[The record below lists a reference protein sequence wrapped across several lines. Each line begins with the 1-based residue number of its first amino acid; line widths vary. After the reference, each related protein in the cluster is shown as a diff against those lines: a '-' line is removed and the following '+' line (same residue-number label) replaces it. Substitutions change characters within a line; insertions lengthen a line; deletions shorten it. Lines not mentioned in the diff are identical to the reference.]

1 MSDRST
7 PALPSPPAAP
17 SALPHLPVVE
27 HLLKR
32 YSLLSRQLTQNTHN
46 GWTSAALLPFSTRPQ
61 TWQELFQLQQA
72 VLQQVEQLHQ
82 GWLSGWTAWLGEFA
96 QLKRVNTMSKLVEQ
110 EFNLAAQF
118 VLLLQDQATDWTSLQ
133 ENIEVNYGYWL
144 SEKLSSQQGSMAPGA
159 AAA

>member
-1 MSDRST
+1 MSDRLT
-7 PALPSPPAAP
+7 PALKAPPATQSPLPSPP
-17 SALPHLPVVE
+17 VVA

-32 YSLLSRQLTQNTHN
+32 YSLLSRQLTQTAHH
-46 GWTSAALLPFSTRPQ
+46 GWTSAALLPFAARPK

-72 VLQQVEQLHQ
+72 VLQQVEQLQQ
-82 GWLSGWTAWLGEFA
+82 GWTSGWTSWLGEFA

-118 VLLLQDQATDWTSLQ
+118 VLLLQGQATDWTALQ

-144 SEKLSSQQGSMAPGA
+144 HETLSSKQDSVA
-159 AAA
+159 A

>member
-1 MSDRST
+1 MSDRLN
-7 PALPSPPAAP
+7 PALLAP
-17 SALPHLPVVE
+17 SAAQSPLPAPPVVE

-32 YSLLSRQLTQNTHN
+32 FSLVNRQLAQSAHH
-46 GWTSAALLPFSTRPQ
+46 GWTSAALLPFAARPQ

-72 VLQQVEQLHQ
+72 VWQQMGQLQQ
-82 GWLSGWTAWLGEFA
+82 GWTRGWTSWLEEFA

-118 VLLLQDQATDWTSLQ
+118 LLLLQGQATDWTGLQ

-144 SEKLSSQQGSMAPGA
+144 HETVRSQQDAEAAGPA
-159 AAA
+159 AA

>member
-1 MSDRST
+1 MSDRPN
-7 PALPSPPAAP
+7 PALISPPAAP
-17 SALPHLPVVE
+17 SALPYPPVVE

-32 YSLLSRQLTQNTHN
+32 YSLLSRQLAQSAHN
-46 GWTSAALLPFSTRPQ
+46 GWTSAALLPFSTGPQ
-61 TWQELFQLQQA
+61 TWQELFQLQQV

-118 VLLLQDQATDWTSLQ
+118 VLLLQGQATDWTSLQ

-144 SEKLSSQQGSMAPGA
+144 SEKLNSQQGSMAA
-159 AAA
+159 VA